1 MKYINYALI
10 IAVALSFTTQSIEA
24 KMSKEAHNLYQQAC
38 ALEYKR
44 NYTQAIEIMQKAI
57 EINGDDAMLYT
68 KIAGLYAERGDYNSA
83 LEAYNKALK
92 IQPNDAFIYISVGG
106 LYQNMQDYKAAFE
119 AYNKAMTIFPSYK
132 YNYLNMA
139 NVKYISKDYK
149 KAIEYYDSFLA
160 AYPEHI
166 EANENLANSYL
177 AIDKSEKACE
187 IYARLLKNNAENFKD
202 YFRYGIA
209 LFNTKKYEEAI
220 PMLKQAIENDPSN
233 TLAWADLAL
242 CYQNTGENE
251 FALASFKKTFDLNP
265 NLTALKFDYANLL
278 GNMGLN
284 EDAVIAYKEYTEAFP
299 DDANAFKNL
308 GLVYKALNKNEL
320 ALLNL
325 EKSYL
330 KDPANTETQKL
341 LARYYHEE
349 KDFQKALKYYDLVL
363 QHSPEDFDA
372 KANKALVLHAQKNFP
387 TAIDMYKDLLLVK
400 ENGRISKN
408 LVSAQIAYGYYLL
421 DRLDYSQ
428 ATLYFKDALREA
440 PEEASAY
447 FGLAEASRHMGLNE
461 LALENYAIAIEK
473 EPDNTT
479 YYNALNDFK
488 ATIDPKEDEE
498 VTEAEEVE
506 QTQTTPSEQ
515 NEEVK
520 KEAEENTDSTEEAPA
535 NLGYEGL
542 IQKGYDFYQKG
553 QYNEAIDFYSKAI
566 ILKPD
571 DAVTMLK
578 IGNIHNLL
586 GNTEKATL
594 FYEHATE
601 SNQEYADAWFNLGL
615 TYAHAKRH
623 KDCIKCF
630 EKVIKLTPNY
640 PYSYYALGL
649 AYEAMGDN
657 FNAIENYTL
666 YKGFEADEK
675 MLETIEAKIKALEN

>member
-1 MKYINYALI
+1 MKSINYALI

-38 ALEYKR
+38 SFEYKR
-44 NYTQAIEIMQKAI
+44 NYNQAIEIMLKAI

-92 IQPNDAFIYISVGG
+92 IQPNDAFIYISVGS

-119 AYNKAMTIFPSYK
+119 AYSKAMTIFPSYK

-149 KAIEYYDSFLA
+149 SAIDYYDSFLA
-160 AYPEHI
+160 AYPEHL
-166 EANENLANSYL
+166 EANENMANSYL
-177 AIDKSEKACE
+177 ALEKSEKACE
-187 IYARLLKNNAENFKD
+187 IYAKLYKNNPENFKD

-220 PMLKQAIENDPSN
+220 PMLKKAIELDESN

-242 CYQNTGENE
+242 CYQNIGENE

-278 GNMGLN
+278 GNMGMN
-284 EDAVIAYKEYTEAFP
+284 EDAVIAYKEYTEVFP

-308 GLVYKALNKNEL
+308 GLVYRALEKRDL
-320 ALLNL
+320 ALLSL

-330 KDPANTETQKL
+330 KDPSNIETQKL

-349 KDFQKALKYYDLVL
+349 KDFSKALKFYDLVL
-363 QHSPEDFDA
+363 QNAPSDFDA
-372 KANKALVLHAQKNFP
+372 RANKALVLHAQKNFP
-387 TAIDMYKDLLLVK
+387 AAIDMYKDLLLVK
-400 ENGRISKN
+400 GNDRISKN

-428 ATLYFKDALREA
+428 ATLYFKDALRES

-447 FGLAEASRHMGLNE
+447 FGLAEASKHMGLNE
-461 LALENYAIAIEK
+461 LALENYTLAIEK

-479 YYNALNDFK
+479 YYNALNEFK
-488 ATIDPKEDEE
+488 SSLEPKLEENLEEATETTEE
-498 VTEAEEVE
+498 VVAQEE
-506 QTQTTPSEQ
+506 QTEN
-515 NEEVK
+515 NEETI
-520 KEAEENTDSTEEAPA
+520 ATPA
-535 NLGYEGL
+535 SLNYEGL
-542 IQKGYDFYQKG
+542 IQKGYDLYQKG
-553 QYNEAIDFYSKAI
+553 KYNEAVEFYSKAI

-571 DAVTMLK
+571 DSITMLK
-578 IGNIHNLL
+578 IGNIYNLL

-601 SNQEYADAWFNLGL
+601 ANQEYADAWFNLGL

-630 EKVIKLTPNY
+630 DKVIKLTPNY
-640 PYSYYALGL
+640 PYSYYALGM
-649 AYEAMGDN
+649 AYEAIGDN

-666 YKGFEADEK
+666 YKGFETDEK
-675 MLETIEAKIKALEN
+675 MLEAVESKIKSLEN